1 MSEATDPLA
10 ETLLAKA
17 AEDEAVLQLDQ
28 VPTGPFGFHA
38 QQAVEKLL
46 KALLA
51 QLGIRMDRT
60 HDVRKLASRLEE
72 ADEVLPIVPIP
83 LSDLNQFAVVYR
95 YDSIP
100 DVEIP
105 DRMEAI
111 ETVRLIR
118 EYVVAR
124 IRGLS

>member
-1 MSEATDPLA
+1 
-10 ETLLAKA
+10 
-17 AEDEAVLQLDQ
+17 
-28 VPTGPFGFHA
+28 
-38 QQAVEKLL
+38 
-46 KALLA
+46 
-51 QLGIRMDRT
+51 MDRT

-72 ADEVLPIVPIP
+72 AGEVLPVAPIP